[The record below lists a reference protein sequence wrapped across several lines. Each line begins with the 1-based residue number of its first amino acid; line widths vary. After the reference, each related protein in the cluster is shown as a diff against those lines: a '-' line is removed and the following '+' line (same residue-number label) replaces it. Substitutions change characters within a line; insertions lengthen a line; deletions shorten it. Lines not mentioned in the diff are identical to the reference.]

1 MDLRQEL
8 EKLDDNRLAYVL
20 ARSKTTSVKQ
30 ACKDADISS
39 STFYSWDDRDGLE
52 EIANLM
58 KVDRAVEVEMRLRDA
73 LPNAV
78 QVVIDGL
85 KERKYDTK
93 FKAAVEILDR
103 AIGKA
108 TQRVEQKT
116 ELSGVIKQYV
126 TISPDDWDENE
137 QI

>member
-30 ACKDADISS
+30 ACKDADIST

-52 EIANLM
+52 VIANMM

-85 KERKYDTK
+85 QERKYDTK

-103 AIGKA
+103 SIGKA

-116 ELSGVIKQYV
+116 EVSGEIKQYV
-126 TISPDDWDENE
+126 TISPDDGDE
-137 QI
+137 QV

>member
-30 ACKDADISS
+30 ACKDADIST
-39 STFYSWDDRDGLE
+39 STFYSWDDRDSLE

-85 KERKYDTK
+85 QERKYDTK

-116 ELSGVIKQYV
+116 EVSGEIKQYV
-126 TISPDDWDENE
+126 TISPDDWDES
-137 QI
+137 I

>member
-30 ACKDADISS
+30 ACKDADIST

-52 EIANLM
+52 VIANMM

-85 KERKYDTK
+85 QERKYDTK

-116 ELSGVIKQYV
+116 EVSGGVKQYV
-126 TISPDDWDENE
+126 TFSPDDWDEVE
-137 QI
+137 